1 VEKETDLAL
10 DTSNRCDACGAQAY
24 VEVGLPTAYN
34 LFFCAHHWDRN
45 KHILDVPENIV
56 DTKHLDAMRKQV
68 QAEATV

>member
-1 VEKETDLAL
+1 
-10 DTSNRCDACGAQAY
+10 
-24 VEVGLPTAYN
+24 